1 MHFCYDEA
9 TRIDGLQKQSWN
21 WIQLINQS
29 IILQKYTHLVQNKT
43 IIKKSFSRLKQRV
56 RTVVNADS
64 LQVILCIRIVGVRD
78 IQV

>member
-43 IIKKSFSRLKQRV
+43 IIKK
-56 RTVVNADS
+56 N
-64 LQVILCIRIVGVRD
+64 
-78 IQV
+78 IQ